1 MYATSPRLKPDDSVL
16 RRDPSVDRAR
26 RHLAGYSPRHRDQ
39 GMIRDRILQFIDRYP
54 DDAHLRSRLEGHLT
68 SSALVLDSTGQKI
81 LLLHHRKLGRWLQ
94 LGGHCDGDGNL
105 PGVALR
111 EACEESG
118 IPNLEIVPEIIDVD
132 IHEIPERPREPRH
145 LHLDSRFLVI
155 APEGAQPR
163 GNHESNDLRWMSFD
177 EVKALDV
184 DNSVMRLLDGL

>member
-1 MYATSPRLKPDDSVL
+1 MYATSPRLNTADAEL

-26 RHLAGYSPRHRDQ
+26 RQLEGYAPRRPEQ
-39 GMIRDRILQFIDRYP
+39 GQMRDRILEFIDRYP

-68 SSALVLDSTGQKI
+68 SSALVVDASGERI

-118 IPNLEIVPEIIDVD
+118 ISNLEIVPEIIDVD

-145 LHLDSRFLVI
+145 LHLDSRFLVV

-163 GNHESNDLRWMSFD
+163 GNHESNDLRWMTFD
-177 EVKALDV
+177 EARALDV
-184 DNSVMRLLDGL
+184 DDSVLRLLNGL